1 MAFLGV
7 LREKPWQVGP
17 SNTEL
22 AVPTPKRIA
31 LRFFL
36 GMVTVLFSLFIVTF
50 LARSQFPDFE
60 ALAAQPW
67 QPFYDTTQLWWNTGL
82 LLMASLCLQLAYVF
96 GRMSKRQ
103 LALTLVGA
111 AAVFTFAFL
120 LAQWSVWQQLQAL
133 GYYVETNPAN
143 SYFYLLTA
151 LHGAHLLGGFAVL
164 VALVI
169 RASSD
174 INGDKLVASI
184 RLSTTYCHYLFL
196 VWLVLFA
203 LLTSTPETYKTLA
216 GLCGF

>member
-1 MAFLGV
+1 MAFLGI

-17 SNTEL
+17 SNAEL
-22 AVPTPKRIA
+22 AVPRPKRIA

-36 GMVTVLFSLFIVTF
+36 AMVTVLFSLFIVTF

-67 QPFYDTTQLWWNTGL
+67 QPFYNASQLWWNTGL
-82 LLMASLCLQLAYVF
+82 LLMASICLQLAFIF
-96 GRMSKRQ
+96 GRVSKRH
-103 LALTLVGA
+103 LAVALVGLA
-111 AAVFTFAFL
+111 ALFTLAFL

-133 GYYVETNPAN
+133 GYYVATNPAN

-151 LHGAHLLGGFAVL
+151 LHGIHLLGGLAV
-164 VALVI
+164 VIALLI

-174 INGDKLVASI
+174 INNDKFVASI
-184 RLSTTYCHYLFL
+184 GLSATYCHYLFL

>member
-1 MAFLGV
+1 MSFLGV
-7 LREKPWQVGP
+7 LLEKPWQVGP
-17 SNTEL
+17 SDTAL
-22 AVPTPKRIA
+22 SVPRPKRIA

-67 QPFYDTTQLWWNTGL
+67 QPFYNTSQLWWNTGL
-82 LLMASLCLQLAYVF
+82 LLMASVCFQLAFMF

-103 LALTLVGA
+103 LAVTLVGA
-111 AAVFTFAFL
+111 AAIFTCAFL

-133 GYYVETNPAN
+133 GYYVSTNPAN

-151 LHGAHLLGGFAVL
+151 LHGLHLLGGLVVV
-164 VALVI
+164 VALII

-174 INGDKLVASI
+174 IGSDKLVASI
-184 RLSTTYCHYLFL
+184 GLSATYCHYLFL